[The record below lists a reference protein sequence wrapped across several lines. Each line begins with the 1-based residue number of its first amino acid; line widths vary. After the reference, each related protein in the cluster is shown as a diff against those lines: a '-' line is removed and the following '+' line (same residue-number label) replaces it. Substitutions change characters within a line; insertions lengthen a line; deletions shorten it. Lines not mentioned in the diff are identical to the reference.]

1 MKRSN
6 GEGSI
11 QQLPNGK
18 WRGRVSTGGR
28 RVSFTA
34 DKKED
39 VSRWI
44 RKTSRQVEQGLT
56 YTGNKTTVNDLM
68 TSWLQIKGTKTRPAT
83 IESYNRLA
91 HLYIQPAIG
100 NMRLKDLTAARVQT
114 FYNDLLM
121 QGKGKRTIELV
132 HVILHGLLNHAH
144 NLGLIVSNWSE
155 RVEVPRAESR
165 EMSVWDE
172 SQVSHFLQFV
182 NGDPFYRLA
191 FSTGMRRGELIGLQ
205 WKDLDWQT
213 GIIQVRR
220 QVCEPEGGGWVFQP
234 PKTERGRR
242 GIRLGPG
249 LIESLR
255 THFTEVI
262 PGMISIA
269 GVDYWQEND
278 LVFPSPTGKPFLGYS
293 VTKRFKHLEKLAGL
307 PGIRFHDIRHTA
319 ASIMLL
325 HGEPPVRVAAILG
338 QSVMVL
344 MTTYA
349 HYIPDDQER
358 ASALMDA
365 ITSPAM
371 IRLDQSAGNA
381 MARQSFSNDWTQIGH
396 NIENE
401 KINIA
406 KMGRK

>member
-1 MKRSN
+1 M
-6 GEGSI
+6 
-11 QQLPNGK
+11 PNGK

-56 YTGNKTTVNDLM
+56 YTGTKTTVDDLM
-68 TSWLQIKGTKTRPAT
+68 TAWLQIKGTKTRPAT

-91 HLYIQPAIG
+91 HLYIHPAIG
-100 NMRLKDLTAARVQT
+100 NVRLKDLTAARIQA
-114 FYNDLLM
+114 FYNDLLR
-121 QGKGKRTIELV
+121 QDKGKRTIELV
-132 HVILHGLLNHAH
+132 HIVLHGLLSHAH
-144 NLGLIVSNWSE
+144 NLGLIVSNWAA

-205 WKDLDWQT
+205 WRDLDWQT

-220 QVCEPEGGGWVFQP
+220 QVCEPEGGGWKFQA

-249 LIESLR
+249 LIESLQA
-255 THFTEVI
+255 HFTDVI
-262 PGMISIA
+262 PRMISIA

-278 LVFPSPTGKPFLGYS
+278 LIFPSPTGKPFLGYS
-293 VTKRFKHLEKLAGL
+293 ITKRFKHLAELAGL

-365 ITSPAM
+365 ITSPAVL
-371 IRLDQSAGNA
+371 RLDQSAGHKQN
-381 MARQSFSNDWTQIGH
+381 RQSLSNDWTQIGH
-396 NIENE
+396 KVESE
-401 KINIA
+401 KIIVA
-406 KMGRK
+406 KMGQK